1 MICSPLRI
9 CLIKKKIPSPVD
21 RILEPQTIPHFI
33 DFALGQQSLPDGSAR
48 PSSAGTLTED
58 EVPLLHENYPPG
70 SDGESISSRVMTRIG
85 SEEDSSRLCLL
96 GKNIQSL
103 KSRLWEGIVPLSDQ
117 RWQEKGLH
125 LPENFD
131 LACQQVSAVVA
142 VFEYLNNDQVRDNLR
157 LTFNLIYEHWE
168 VLDALL
174 NQKRAETGADP
185 ICMADLWTI
194 YMNASYNAMTQ
205 CAHNWVTKHVD
216 ALRAPLLQGLLDHQ
230 SSTEGTGRPDQTQ
243 WKLTDGLHML
253 LEISVRADY
262 NLMIPMEGY
271 KGYTAPPNGSGPA
284 EMYVADCAQRGK
296 VYSQRVKAV
305 SHQIMFERTM
315 RRMMSGEGNSSQTSG
330 QSYHESAM
338 EQLEAQDR
346 VRKELRGEPSKLQ
359 EPWITSCLA
368 TIRYEEEQGS
378 PKDLGI
384 AIYRLTHEQSES
396 EWAEFVQKLE
406 AHISDW
412 GDGQVGSDVL
422 KAHLK
427 LYWVDGKELGFTE
440 DDIEAAK
447 GYDSF
452 STCVPKAPR
461 LIIDLDISKKC
472 WKMEKRKIA
481 MTKPTAAELHCR

>member
-1 MICSPLRI
+1 MYPA
-9 CLIKKKIPSPVD
+9 VD
-21 RILEPQTIPHFI
+21 RILEPQTIAHFI
-33 DFALGQQSLPDGSAR
+33 GFALGQSLPDGSTR
-48 PSSAGTLTED
+48 PSSAGTLTGD
-58 EVPLLHENYPPG
+58 EVPLLQENYPPG
-70 SDGESISSRVMTRIG
+70 SDGESIISRVMGRIG
-85 SEEDSSRLCLL
+85 SNEDTGRLCLL

-125 LPENFD
+125 RPENFD
-131 LACQQVSAVVA
+131 LACQQLSAVVA
-142 VFEYLNNDQVRDNLR
+142 VFEYLNNEHVRDDLR
-157 LTFNLIYEHWE
+157 LTFNLIYELWE
-168 VLDALL
+168 VLDTVL

-185 ICMADLWTI
+185 ISMANLWTI
-194 YMNASYNAMTQ
+194 YMNASYKAMTQ
-205 CAHNWVTKHVD
+205 CAHDWVTKHVD

-230 SSTEGTGRPDQTQ
+230 SLTEGTGRPDQIQ

-284 EMYVADCAQRGK
+284 EMYVADCAARGK

-305 SHQIMFERTM
+305 SHQIMFQ
-315 RRMMSGEGNSSQTSG
+315 RMMVGMISGERNSSQTSG
-330 QSYHESAM
+330 ESYRESAM
-338 EQLEAQDR
+338 EQLEAQEQ

-359 EPWITSCLA
+359 EPWITSCLT
-368 TIRYEEEQGS
+368 TIRHEEEQGS
-378 PKDLGI
+378 PKNLGI
-384 AIYRLTHEQSES
+384 AIYRLTHEQSEP
-396 EWAEFVQKLE
+396 EWTGFVQKLE

-412 GDGQVGSDVL
+412 GDGQAGSEAL
-422 KAHLK
+422 KPQLK

-440 DDIEAAK
+440 GDIEAAK

-452 STCVPKAPR
+452 PTCFPKPGPANT
-461 LIIDLDISKKC
+461 DVDISKKC

-481 MTKPTAAELHCR
+481 MMKLTAAKLHCR